1 MKEYILHLLVLSHVY
16 VVPYLKR
23 ECERQLENGLLNIE
37 NLIDV
42 FQLALL
48 CDAPRLSLICHRMIL
63 DNFKA
68 VSATEGWNVMKEAHP
83 MLEKEILRT
92 VNEANAVSISFLW

>member
-1 MKEYILHLLVLSHVY
+1 MHLLVLSHVY
-16 VVPYLKR
+16 VVPHLKR
-23 ECERQLENGLLNIE
+23 ECEAKLENGLLNID
-37 NLIDV
+37 NIIDV

-68 VSATEGWNVMKEAHP
+68 VSATEGWYAMKEAHP
-83 MLEKEILRT
+83 FLEIEILAT
-92 VNEANAVSISFLW
+92 VKEADRVSGIPLCLINFH